1 MADKKIT
8 ELVQITTIASG
19 DVLPIVDIS
28 DNTTKKIDIT
38 QIKAQSPVQS
48 VNSNIGAVVL
58 TKTDIGL
65 SNVDNT
71 SDANKPVS
79 TATQTALDGKVDE
92 NAAITGA
99 TKTKITYD
107 AKGLVTVGADATT
120 ADIADSTNKRYV
132 TDAQA
137 TVIGNT
143 SGTNTG
149 DNATNSQY
157 SGLAASKQDAL
168 TLTTTGTSGAA
179 TLVGATLNI
188 PQYSG
193 GGGTTWGS
201 ITGTLSTQTDLQTA
215 LNLKVP
221 YTGAT
226 SDVNLGEFGVQLG
239 NIEFDTT
246 PTNVPTT
253 AGSLNWNDTDGT
265 LDLKLKGGN
274 VTLQI
279 GQEQVVRVV
288 NKTATSIN
296 LLEANYQ
303 AVRIT
308 GAVGQRTKV
317 DLAQAT
323 NDVLSAETIGLVT
336 ETINNNQEGF
346 ITTSGLVRGI
356 NTTGSIQGETWADG
370 DILYLS
376 PTTAGS
382 VTKVKPTAPN
392 HLIVI
397 GYVIYAHITQ
407 GIIFVKVDNGYELD
421 ELHNV
426 KITTAANNNVL
437 AYTSATDIWEN
448 KTVETAL
455 GFTPVVANSAI
466 TGATKTKITYDAK
479 GLVTAG
485 ADATTAD
492 IADSTNKRYVTDA
505 QSTVIGNT
513 SGTNSGN
520 QTLANTSDATSH
532 TTTLSAT
539 GGSVKLVEGSG
550 ITLTTTG
557 TSADGII
564 TIAST
569 GGGSGTVTNVSALT
583 LGTTG
588 SDLSSTVANS
598 TTTPVI
604 TLNVPNAS
612 AANRGALTST
622 DWSTFNGKQAALVS
636 GTNIKTVNSTSL
648 LGSGDVAVQATLVS
662 GTNIKTINST
672 SILGSGNLVVAAAPS
687 GISGAI
693 QFSDGTSL
701 SSDAANFFYDN
712 TNDRLGL
719 GINAPTSRLHIK
731 GSGATSATSSFKI
744 QNSANTELLNITDDG
759 AATFGNRID
768 VNQPNISISS
778 IATAITNGSFIGAN
792 LTGTKIGL
800 LVGTNQSGYSYIQGR
815 YASGAEH
822 IRIQEYGS
830 GISVGSATGDGYI
843 GIGRTSQL
851 ASSKLGISVAP
862 TASANYGLVSL
873 GSGAFDGATA
883 GFFTGSANGTLIAG
897 NLASGGTS
905 DLLNMQVAGVGRF
918 KISSAG
924 KPTYDSTI
932 TPSGTTGNQTINK
945 PSGTVNIAAAG
956 TTVTVT
962 NSLVSTSSIVIAV
975 VRTNDTT
982 AYIKNVVSGTG
993 SFDINLG
1000 AAATAEVSIGF
1011 IVNN

>member
-8 ELVQITTIASG
+8 ELVQIDTISSG
-19 DVLPIVDIS
+19 DVFPIVDIS

-48 VNSNIGAVVL
+48 VNSNIGVVVL

-71 SDANKPVS
+71 SDVNKPVS
-79 TATQTALDGKVDE
+79 TAQ
-92 NAAITGA
+92 
-99 TKTKITYD
+99 
-107 AKGLVTVGADATT
+107 
-120 ADIADSTNKRYV
+120 
-132 TDAQA
+132 
-137 TVIGNT
+137 
-143 SGTNTG
+143 
-149 DNATNSQY
+149 
-157 SGLAASKQDAL
+157 
-168 TLTTTGTSGAA
+168 
-179 TLVGATLNI
+179 
-188 PQYSG
+188 
-193 GGGTTWGS
+193 
-201 ITGTLSTQTDLQTA
+201 QTA
-215 LNLKVP
+215 LNLRVP

-274 VTLQI
+274 VTLQV

-308 GAVGQRTKV
+308 GAIGQRAKV

-323 NDVLSAETIGLVT
+323 TDPLSAETIGLVT
-336 ETINNNQEGF
+336 ETINNNAEGF

-407 GIIFVKVDNGYELD
+407 GTIFVKVDNGYELD

-557 TSADGII
+557 TTADGII

-569 GGGSGTVTNVSALT
+569 GGGSGTVTDVAALT

-588 SDLSSTVANS
+588 TDLSSTVANG

-604 TLNVPNAS
+604 TLNVPTAS
-612 AANRGALTST
+612 ATNRGALSSAN
-622 DWSTFNGKQAALVS
+622 WSTFNGKQDALVS
-636 GTNIKTVNSTSL
+636 GTSIKTVNSTSL

-662 GTNIKTINST
+662 GTNIKTVNST
-672 SILGSGNLVVAAAPS
+672 SLLGSGDIAVQATITGAATTITTSDLTISRALVSNASGKVAVATTTSTEIGYVNGVTSAIQTQIDTKSAKLITTNRQTASYTLVIGDADKLVEMNVASANNLTIPLNSSVAFATGTQILLAQYGAGQTTVVATS
-687 GISGAI
+687 GVTIRSSGAK
-693 QFSDGTSL
+693 L
-701 SSDAANFFYDN
+701 K
-712 TNDRLGL
+712 L
-719 GINAPTSRLHIK
+719 NAQY
-731 GSGATSATSSFKI
+731 SGATLIK
-744 QNSANTELLNITDDG
+744 
-759 AATFGNRID
+759 
-768 VNQPNISISS
+768 
-778 IATAITNGSFIGAN
+778 IATDEWYCFGD
-792 LTGTKIGL
+792 L
-800 LVGTNQSGYSYIQGR
+800 
-815 YASGAEH
+815 
-822 IRIQEYGS
+822 
-830 GISVGSATGDGYI
+830 SA
-843 GIGRTSQL
+843 
-851 ASSKLGISVAP
+851 
-862 TASANYGLVSL
+862 
-873 GSGAFDGATA
+873 
-883 GFFTGSANGTLIAG
+883 
-897 NLASGGTS
+897 
-905 DLLNMQVAGVGRF
+905 
-918 KISSAG
+918 
-924 KPTYDSTI
+924 
-932 TPSGTTGNQTINK
+932 
-945 PSGTVNIAAAG
+945 
-956 TTVTVT
+956 
-962 NSLVSTSSIVIAV
+962 
-975 VRTNDTT
+975 
-982 AYIKNVVSGTG
+982 
-993 SFDINLG
+993 
-1000 AAATAEVSIGF
+1000 
-1011 IVNN
+1011 

>member
-8 ELVQITTIASG
+8 ELVQIDTISSG
-19 DVLPIVDIS
+19 DVFPIVDIS
-28 DNTTKKIDIT
+28 DNITKKIDIT

-71 SDANKPVS
+71 SDVNKPVS
-79 TATQTALDGKVDE
+79 TAQ
-92 NAAITGA
+92 
-99 TKTKITYD
+99 
-107 AKGLVTVGADATT
+107 
-120 ADIADSTNKRYV
+120 
-132 TDAQA
+132 
-137 TVIGNT
+137 
-143 SGTNTG
+143 
-149 DNATNSQY
+149 
-157 SGLAASKQDAL
+157 
-168 TLTTTGTSGAA
+168 
-179 TLVGATLNI
+179 
-188 PQYSG
+188 
-193 GGGTTWGS
+193 
-201 ITGTLSTQTDLQTA
+201 QTA
-215 LNLKVP
+215 LNLRVP

-308 GAVGQRTKV
+308 GAIGQRAKV

-407 GIIFVKVDNGYELD
+407 GTIFVKVDNGYELD

-492 IADSTNKRYVTDA
+492 IAASTNKNYVTDA
-505 QSTVIGNT
+505 QATVIGNT
-513 SGTNSGN
+513 SGTNTGN

-532 TTTLSAT
+532 TVTLSAT
-539 GGSVKLVEGSG
+539 GGSVQLVEGSG

-569 GGGSGTVTNVSALT
+569 GGGSGTVTSVAALT

-588 SDLSSTVANS
+588 TDLSSSVDNG

-604 TLNVPNAS
+604 TLNVPTAS
-612 AANRGALTST
+612 ATNRGALSSAN
-622 DWSTFNGKQAALVS
+622 WSTFNGKQDALVS
-636 GTNIKTVNSTSL
+636 GTSIKTVNSTSL

-662 GTNIKTINST
+662 GTNIKTVNST
-672 SILGSGNLVVAAAPS
+672 SLLGSGDITVQETITGAATTITTSDLTVSRALVSNASGKVAVATTTSTEIGYVNGVTSAIQTQIDTKSAKLITTNRQTASYTLVIGDADKLVEMNVATANNLTIPLNSSVAFATGTQILLAQYGAGQTTVVATS
-687 GISGAI
+687 GVTIRSSG
-693 QFSDGTSL
+693 SKL
-701 SSDAANFFYDN
+701 K
-712 TNDRLGL
+712 L
-719 GINAPTSRLHIK
+719 NAQY
-731 GSGATSATSSFKI
+731 SGATLI
-744 QNSANTELLNITDDG
+744 
-759 AATFGNRID
+759 
-768 VNQPNISISS
+768 
-778 IATAITNGSFIGAN
+778 
-792 LTGTKIGL
+792 KIGSDDWYL
-800 LVGTNQSGYSYIQGR
+800 FGD
-815 YASGAEH
+815 
-822 IRIQEYGS
+822 
-830 GISVGSATGDGYI
+830 ISA
-843 GIGRTSQL
+843 
-851 ASSKLGISVAP
+851 
-862 TASANYGLVSL
+862 
-873 GSGAFDGATA
+873 
-883 GFFTGSANGTLIAG
+883 
-897 NLASGGTS
+897 
-905 DLLNMQVAGVGRF
+905 
-918 KISSAG
+918 
-924 KPTYDSTI
+924 
-932 TPSGTTGNQTINK
+932 
-945 PSGTVNIAAAG
+945 
-956 TTVTVT
+956 
-962 NSLVSTSSIVIAV
+962 
-975 VRTNDTT
+975 
-982 AYIKNVVSGTG
+982 
-993 SFDINLG
+993 
-1000 AAATAEVSIGF
+1000 
-1011 IVNN
+1011 